1 MAVLGLHHR
10 AFSKRSLWKFLNN
23 SKSWNGCS
31 CCLLSWEQP
40 RFEESFSCVH
50 ACSAPAREAPLTKS
64 ADSADREEC
73 PITLPGRSRDRN
85 PGNRDGKT
93 SHRPEPVK
101 KGELRVFESAKRM
114 MFLRG
119 QAGKRT
125 LEMKMIF
132 KKKNGIGGKKDER
145 AGKNEE
151 INSSEVWGC
160 KTFSLAKHFA
170 LQDVFTA
177 THGNRNLS

>member
-1 MAVLGLHHR
+1 
-10 AFSKRSLWKFLNN
+10 
-23 SKSWNGCS
+23 
-31 CCLLSWEQP
+31 
-40 RFEESFSCVH
+40 
-50 ACSAPAREAPLTKS
+50 
-64 ADSADREEC
+64 
-73 PITLPGRSRDRN
+73 
-85 PGNRDGKT
+85 
-93 SHRPEPVK
+93 
-101 KGELRVFESAKRM
+101 